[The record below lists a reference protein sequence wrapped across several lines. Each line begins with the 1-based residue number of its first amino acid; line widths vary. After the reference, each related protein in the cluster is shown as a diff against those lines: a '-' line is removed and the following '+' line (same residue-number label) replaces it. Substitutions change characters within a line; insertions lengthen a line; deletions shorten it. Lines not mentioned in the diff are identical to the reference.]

1 MKNQLF
7 KAVVDAAF
15 EKVSFGLDPQEVAAK
30 MPRADS
36 GDLRRGLAL
45 IDGVKGVASSGKD
58 ILGAGYRGL
67 SKLVSP
73 SAGESG
79 LAAKGMSQVGN
90 FFMKRPG
97 LMRAAVGTA
106 ALAPILGLAF
116 DSSQKHHEAEL
127 MNAYADP
134 SRVITASLDEF
145 LEKKAE
151 LHVATKYAAVS
162 PKFDPKHAIID
173 GLTKGVGSALGGS
186 VAALL
191 ATAVGAGFDSLR
203 SSLSHDPKRAALVQS
218 VLKTDPVLSDAL
230 KRHPETK
237 RMVDE
242 SYSTMVRFAPTLS
255 MDVNAVRSFLREA
268 VLGGSGVNYATI
280 KNLVD
285 TEKSIAEAKP
295 KYGRK

>member
-1 MKNQLF
+1 MKNPVF
-7 KAVVDAAF
+7 KAEVDAIFKKA
-15 EKVSFGLDPQEVAAK
+15 SFLQNPNEVAQK
-30 MPRADS
+30 MPHADS

-45 IDGVKGVASSGKD
+45 AEGAKGVASGAKD
-58 ILGAGYRGL
+58 ILGKGYRGL
-67 SKLVSP
+67 SALASP
-73 SAGESG
+73 AAGG
-79 LAAKGMSQVGN
+79 LAARGVASAGK
-90 FFMKRPG
+90 FFLQRPK

-106 ALAPILGLAF
+106 ALAPILGGAF
-116 DSSQKHHEAEL
+116 DASQKHHEAEL

-134 SRVITASLDEF
+134 SRVITASLEDF

-151 LHVATKYAAVS
+151 LHAFTKFSAAPAFNPS
-162 PKFDPKHAIID
+162 HSLLD

-191 ATAVGAGFDSLR
+191 AHAIGAGFDAIRESA
-203 SSLSHDPKRAALVQS
+203 SHDPKRAALVQN
-218 VLKTDPVLSDAL
+218 VLKTDPVLSDAM

-242 SYSTMVRFAPTLS
+242 AYATMVRFAPTLS
-255 MDVNAVRSFLREA
+255 LDLNAVRSFLREA